1 MLFLESSLALCFI
14 HTLQLEIKSLLF
26 SENNISV
33 LIAKARQTVGHLNH
47 SSRACKKLKNPR
59 LL

>member
-33 LIAKARQTVGHLNH
+33 LIAKALLAILINLLQ
-47 SSRACKKLKNPR
+47 RAR
-59 LL
+59 S